1 MKNGNRYFGRDEYFN
16 SVIVESINDLAGK
29 IKKVK
34 ILKANQNTLYGEIS
48 SNLDQRSY
56 AA

>member
-34 ILKANQNTLYGEIS
+34 ILKCITIVIKHLTRQK
-48 SNLDQRSY
+48 NLFQEV
-56 AA
+56 

>member
-1 MKNGNRYFGRDEYFN
+1 MKNGNRYFGRDEHFN
-16 SVIVESINDLAGK
+16 SVIVENINDLTGK

-48 SNLDQRSY
+48 SNLDQKSY